1 VPGCHW
7 PYAACFCPHMRHAKW
22 FVDFPCAVLTDVE
35 EARPAPDAEQVQL
48 SQGRGSEFGAPTVL
62 MRGH

>member
-1 VPGCHW
+1 
-7 PYAACFCPHMRHAKW
+7 MRHAKW